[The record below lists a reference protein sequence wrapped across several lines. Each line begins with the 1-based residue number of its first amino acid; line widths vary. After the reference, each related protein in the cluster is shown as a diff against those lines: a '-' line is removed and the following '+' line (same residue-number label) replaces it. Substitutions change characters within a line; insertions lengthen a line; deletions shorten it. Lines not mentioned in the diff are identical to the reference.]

1 MPKWSL
7 VNSKALCRDSITARI
22 LEYCSQLANPIYFF
36 SLVKDMNKT
45 KNIQNKNKNKLFV
58 ASIAMVVALALIA
71 NPMVAMDDA
80 FATKKKKGNVAQQ
93 AIDQSQSSVQ
103 NALCV
108 SGTGTFVS
116 CNNFSFQNQKN
127 TGNNALAQQG
137 SGKGGNSAEQSIS
150 QSQSSKQNSQVVS
163 GGDTIG
169 SGNNVNVQNQEN
181 SGNNALAQQGNGKGG
196 NSAEQSISQSQSSSQ
211 NSQVVSGGDTIG
223 SGNNFNSQSQ
233 TNSGSNA
240 AAQS

>member
-1 MPKWSL
+1 
-7 VNSKALCRDSITARI
+7 
-22 LEYCSQLANPIYFF
+22 
-36 SLVKDMNKT
+36 MNKT
-45 KNIQNKNKNKLFV
+45 NIHNKNKFV
-58 ASIAMVVALALIA
+58 LASIAIVVALALIA
-71 NPMVAMDDA
+71 SPLVVIDDA
-80 FATKKKKGNVAQQ
+80 FATKKKKGNMAQQ

-108 SGTGTFVS
+108 SGSGTFVS
-116 CNNFSFQNQKN
+116 CNNLSFQNQKN

-137 SGKGGNSAEQSIS
+137 GNGKGGNSAEQSIS
-150 QSQSSKQNSQVVS
+150 QSQASEQNSQVVS

-181 SGNNALAQQGNGKGG
+181 SGSNALAQQGGNGKGG
-196 NSAEQSISQSQSSSQ
+196 NSAEQIIGQSQASEQ

-223 SGNNFNSQSQ
+223 SGNNVNVQSQ